1 MLHLSHRWRW
11 LAAFIAILAIP
22 LSMAAQAPYER
33 GVLYHLCPEAAA
45 GRALSL
51 NPHNHTAGA
60 PNADAPAEPD
70 AGADQHA

>member
-45 GRALSL
+45 GRALSF
-51 NPHNHTAGA
+51 NPHNHKAEA
-60 PNADAPAEPD
+60 APAAPPAAEQIIQTP
-70 AGADQHA
+70 